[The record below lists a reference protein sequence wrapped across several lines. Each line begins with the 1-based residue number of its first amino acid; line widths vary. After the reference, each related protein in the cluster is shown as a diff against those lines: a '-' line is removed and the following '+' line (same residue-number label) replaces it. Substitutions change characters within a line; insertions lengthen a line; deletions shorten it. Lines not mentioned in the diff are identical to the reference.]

1 MAPRGGIDFDN
12 LSQSSRIDRELK
24 ASAADEA
31 AGNLADFDRTAAEL
45 SFQRK

>member
-1 MAPRGGIDFDN
+1 MRRRMRQVVLRLG
-12 LSQSSRIDRELK
+12 RIDRELE